1 MKKIASSLSA
11 LLLTILLLV
20 PFTASA
26 TAASASL
33 SGPGTVRAGD
43 TITLTFKLNGSNL
56 SGASGTL
63 TYDGGQLQLTGTKQ
77 KIAAPWAVE
86 FNGNN
91 MVAYDNNLSA
101 PINGGKDLF
110 TVSFK
115 VKDVAAGTK
124 ITVSYQDVKA
134 SDGSADAGIGTVRY
148 SATVGAPLSGDNAL
162 AS

>member
-1 MKKIASSLSA
+1 MKKIGLGLAA
-11 LLLTILLLV
+11 LLLAICVMV

-26 TAASASL
+26 ASASASL

-101 PINGGKDLF
+101 PS
-110 TVSFK
+110 T
-115 VKDVAAGTK
+115 AAR
-124 ITVSYQDVKA
+124 ICSP
-134 SDGSADAGIGTVRY
+134 SPSR
-148 SATVGAPLSGDNAL
+148 
-162 AS
+162 